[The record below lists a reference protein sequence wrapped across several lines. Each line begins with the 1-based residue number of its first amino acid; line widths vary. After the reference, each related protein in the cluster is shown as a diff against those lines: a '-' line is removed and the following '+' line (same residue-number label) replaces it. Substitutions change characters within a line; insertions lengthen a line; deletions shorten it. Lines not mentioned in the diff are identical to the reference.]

1 MHESE
6 TPERRRRRPAISCA
20 LCRKRKI
27 RCNRETPC
35 SNCVR
40 SKNEHCV
47 YENPPPQLSSQPS
60 RQSLGASKL
69 GPSQQP
75 RRIAPVDTASST
87 SSASSHVLVSPGP
100 SSTSA
105 SSPADVPLDVDHM
118 RMRIQQLEE
127 QLSKATIQPPQTH
140 TLPPVPVPTA
150 GSDSIF
156 ETASSRLAG
165 TFHIHRSTLFGE
177 AQVFKRSITH
187 KTRMF
192 GQSHWINGATMAI
205 NPDDLQFLDIFPVV
219 EPYVQDASRALI
231 GVQKCKSLAKF
242 IKSRRVSPWPSP
254 PTRDLPSRDVAD
266 KLVDCYLRTMETFYR
281 ILHIPTFMR
290 DYEALW
296 TSDAEP
302 DTTFLVLLKLVFA
315 IGAPL
320 YDEHFSLRTAA
331 IQWVYEAH
339 TWISVP
345 EFKSMLSM
353 QSMQINLL
361 LMLAREATSVGRDLV
376 WVSTGALL
384 RMAMY
389 MGLHKDPARL
399 PNRTSFTVEMR
410 RRLWNTILE
419 IIVQSSMSSGGPPLL
434 SLGDFNTEP
443 PSNLDDD
450 QLLTE
455 DPVPKPDDTFTQ
467 SSIARALRRTLPVRL
482 SVAKFLNDM
491 STKGTYTETLQLD
504 AELRASYKTLCQTL
518 KECQSTTERSPSP
531 FSLRVVDFIMRRYLS
546 SIHIPFFE
554 ASLREATYAFS
565 RKVIIDASLRIWCA
579 VYPASA
585 SNDTPSQVEDDF
597 ARLTAC
603 GSTFFRTIAIQACLL
618 ISADIRAQL
627 KEEAT
632 LGPVTL
638 RPTLLPILE
647 EVKIWC
653 LRCLEAG
660 ETNMKGYLVAC
671 MIYGDVQALI
681 GGLSGSEVPKILV
694 KAAEEA
700 VDNALAILEEKAAL
714 DQPQEAPFA
723 MPEMSL
729 DAPSEL
735 IEGWDFMVRTKARMM
750 RVLTADG
757 SCQMTD
763 ADFDFGNMG
772 PMNWMLSGEVA
783 QDEAPP
789 PW

>member
-1 MHESE
+1 MHDSE
-6 TPERRRRRPAISCA
+6 TPERRRKRPAISCA

-27 RCNRETPC
+27 RCNREIPC

-40 SKNEHCV
+40 SKNEQCI
-47 YENPPPQLSSQPS
+47 YETPPPQLSSQPS
-60 RQSLGASKL
+60 RDASRASKL
-69 GPSQQP
+69 GSLQQP
-75 RRIAPVDTASST
+75 RRIAPVDTASSA
-87 SSASSHVLVSPGP
+87 SSASSHVVVSSGP

-105 SSPADVPLDVDHM
+105 SSPADACLSQDVEHM
-118 RMRIQQLEE
+118 RNRIRQLEE
-127 QLSKATIQPPQTH
+127 QLSKATIQPPQA
-140 TLPPVPVPTA
+140 PAPTED
-150 GSDSIF
+150 SDSSF
-156 ETASSRLAG
+156 ETASYRLAG

-177 AQVFKRSITH
+177 AQVFRRSIVH

-192 GQSHWINGATMAI
+192 GQSHWINGATM
-205 NPDDLQFLDIFPVV
+205 FLDMFPAV
-219 EPYVQDASRALI
+219 EPYIQDASRAVI
-231 GVQKCKSLAKF
+231 GLHKCKSLAKF

-281 ILHIPTFMR
+281 VLHIPTFMR

-302 DTTFLVLLKLVFA
+302 DKTFLVLLKLVFA
-315 IGAPL
+315 IGAPV
-320 YDEHFSLRTAA
+320 YDEHFSLRTSA

-339 TWISVP
+339 TWISAP
-345 EFKSMLSM
+345 EFKSLLSM
-353 QSMQINLL
+353 QSMQINIL

-389 MGLHKDPARL
+389 MGLHKDPTCL
-399 PNRTSFTVEMR
+399 PNRTTFTVEMR

-419 IIVQSSMSSGGPPLL
+419 IIVQSSMSSGGPPLF
-434 SLGDFNTEP
+434 SLGDFSTEP

-450 QLLTE
+450 QLLAE
-455 DPVPKPDDTFTQ
+455 DPIPKPDNTFTQ
-467 SSIARALRRTLPVRL
+467 SSIARALRKTFPVRL

-491 STKGTYTETLQLD
+491 STKGTYTKTLQLD

-518 KECQSTTERSPSP
+518 KECQSSSERSPSP

-565 RKVIIDASLRIWCA
+565 RKVVIDASLRIWCA

-603 GSTFFRTIAIQACLL
+603 GSTFFRVIAIQACLL

-627 KEEAT
+627 KEEAS
-632 LGPVTL
+632 LGPVRL
-638 RPTLLPILE
+638 RPALLPVLE
-647 EVKIWC
+647 ETKLWC

-660 ETNMKGYLVAC
+660 ETNMKGYLIAC
-671 MIYGDVQALI
+671 MIYGDVQALMQ
-681 GGLSGSEVPKILV
+681 GLSGSEAPKLLV
-694 KAAEEA
+694 EAAEEA
-700 VDNALAILEEKAAL
+700 VDSALAILEEKAAL
-714 DQPQEAPFA
+714 DQPQEATFA
-723 MPEMSL
+723 MPEMPL
-729 DAPSEL
+729 DAPPEL
-735 IEGWDFMVRTKARMM
+735 IEGWDFMVCAEVRMAKALM
-750 RVLTADG
+750 AN
-757 SCQMTD
+757 S
-763 ADFDFGNMG
+763 
-772 PMNWMLSGEVA
+772 
-783 QDEAPP
+783 
-789 PW
+789 